1 MKYST
6 IYLTFLTIIPP
17 TTTSFMLTAYF
28 NPIREKSHTHYRSF
42 DLWLQSLEIRAKDE
56 FHNFTPESSRTQI
69 EQFINTVAEQSDI
82 DDWEDVFL
90 GCDTDS
96 DQVLTSLESVSCI
109 NSLTEA
115 VELYEPSDV
124 DLMEQARKLF
134 FEGNYL
140 SFTKVD
146 FSGNSKQLG
155 EQDKSKSLDND
166 YGRQVLF
173 KEDFLRADV
182 YTNLVYGAG
191 FQFRT

>member
-1 MKYST
+1 M
-6 IYLTFLTIIPP
+6 
-17 TTTSFMLTAYF
+17 
-28 NPIREKSHTHYRSF
+28 
-42 DLWLQSLEIRAKDE
+42 
-56 FHNFTPESSRTQI
+56 
-69 EQFINTVAEQSDI
+69 
-82 DDWEDVFL
+82 
-90 GCDTDS
+90 
-96 DQVLTSLESVSCI
+96 SCI

-115 VELYEPSDV
+115 VELYEPSNV

-191 FQFRT
+191 L